1 MDGIVREGR
10 RVTRPSEPSRW
21 RWRGLT
27 PADWRLLAAVAVAQ
41 IGVAAALRAM
51 PLSSLR
57 TGASRF
63 RRLGQFFVRGSDER
77 IAWAI
82 EAAGRRLGRLST
94 CLIRALVAELVLN
107 ANDGPVR
114 LTIGVKRTAAGT
126 LEAHA
131 WVTRQDRV
139 LIGATAEEYVPLAAW
154 TNLPDLEG

>member
-1 MDGIVREGR
+1 MGVIV
-10 RVTRPSEPSRW
+10 RW

-27 PADWRLLAAVAVAQ
+27 LADWRLLAAVAVAQ
-41 IGVAAALRAM
+41 IGAAAALRAM
-51 PLSSLR
+51 PLSALR

-63 RRLGQFFVRGSDER
+63 RRPGQFFVRGSDER

-82 EAAGRRLGRLST
+82 EAVGRRFGRLSS

-107 ANDGPVR
+107 ASDGPVT
-114 LTIGVKRTAAGT
+114 LTIGVKRTAAGA

-139 LIGATAEEYVPLAAW
+139 LIGATADEYVPLATW
-154 TNLPDLEG
+154 TRLPA